1 MKVLAIVPL
10 IEICLG
16 TAFNA
21 AAISRGKEDYVDA
34 IMMGLSSFVR
44 KAAHISVVGT

>member
-34 IMMGLSSFVR
+34 IMMGLSSGR
-44 KAAHISVVGT
+44 PRTSPLWARE